1 MNTKCL
7 VEISIGELFDKVSIL
22 EIKKNKISQE
32 EKLEF
37 INKELL
43 ELYESNNILHDKT
56 YDELYFK
63 LKEINEKLWIIE
75 DSIREKESQK
85 CFDDEFIELARSVY
99 KTNDSRSLVKLD
111 INKKSN
117 SCFREVK
124 SYYQY

>member
-1 MNTKCL
+1 MNNKCF

-56 YDELYFK
+56 YDELYIK

-75 DSIREKESQK
+75 DNIREKESKK
-85 CFDDEFIELARSVY
+85 CFDDEFIELARNVY
-99 KTNDSRSLVKLD
+99 KTNDKRSLVKLD

-117 SCFREVK
+117 SSFREVK

>member
-1 MNTKCL
+1 MNNKCL

-56 YDELYFK
+56 YDELYIK

-75 DSIREKESQK
+75 DNIREKESKK
-85 CFDDEFIELARSVY
+85 CFDDEFIELARNVY
-99 KTNDSRSLVKLD
+99 KTNDKRSLVKLD

-117 SCFREVK
+117 SSFREVK